1 MRKKEVFQ
9 KIDIHK
15 TNDIMFAF
23 DNALQQQYIKMK
35 RKLMTQFNHQK
46 KKLNTQLKRRIIKK
60 LHIRHNM
67 Q

>member
-46 KKLNTQLKRRIIKK
+46 KKLNTQLNRRIIK
-60 LHIRHNM
+60 